1 MTMHAIWLDTPG
13 GPLILRETAIP
24 TLAEGEVL
32 VKVHATAVNRAD
44 ILQRQGRYNPPPGA
58 SPILGLEF
66 AGTVEHMGDTKTT
79 FKPGDR
85 VMGIVSGGAYAT
97 YVAVPAAQLIPIP
110 EHLSFE
116 EAAAIPEAFITAN
129 ESLFETAA
137 LQPNERLLLHAATSG
152 VGTAVLQLAKL
163 QSVSVIALA
172 RDDTKLKK
180 IATWQPELC
189 INYQTSDWVQVI
201 RDHGLSEHI
210 NVVADFIGAEY
221 IKAHLDLLA
230 FDGRMVHLA
239 TMRGN
244 MAEVDLRQIMRKQLR
259 LYGFQLRLKT
269 PAQKAWAS
277 QHFCQRWGQALTDGL
292 IQPFI
297 AAHFPL
303 AQAEEAQALVKENA
317 HVGKVILSVE

>member
-1 MTMHAIWLDTPG
+1 MTMHAIWVDTPG
-13 GPLILRETAIP
+13 DPLILRETAMP
-24 TLAEGEVL
+24 ALAGGEVL

-44 ILQRQGRYNPPPGA
+44 ILQRQGHYAPPSGA

-66 AGTVEHMGDTKTT
+66 AGTVADIKDTKTT

-172 RDDTKLKK
+172 RDDEKLKK
-180 IATWQPELC
+180 IATYQPALC

-201 RDHGLSEHI
+201 CDHGLSEKIH
-210 NVVADFIGAEY
+210 VVADFIGAEY
-221 IKAHLDLLA
+221 MKAHLTLLA
-230 FDGRMVHLA
+230 VDGRMVHLA

-277 QHFCQRWGQALTDGL
+277 QHFWQRWGQALTDGL
-292 IQPFI
+292 IQPVI

-303 AQAEEAQALVKENA
+303 AQAEEAQTLVKENA
-317 HVGKVILSVE
+317 HVGKVVLRVE